1 VSSARPGVSQIF
13 GAFLLIGI
21 TSVGGGVVAHV
32 RNRLVARRQ
41 WLDDQTFVE
50 LLGICQSLPGLIA
63 TNMAILIGDRLRGT
77 AGAFAAIGGI
87 CLPGATLM
95 YIVGVVYRIERDRPL
110 LEAGLEGVAAA
121 AVGLILATTL
131 QLGRRSLSRVADL
144 VFVLLTVVCVN
155 RLHVRV
161 PYALITVGALA
172 VVWYAFIDAA
182 EVRSRR

>member
-1 VSSARPGVSQIF
+1 
-13 GAFLLIGI
+13 
-21 TSVGGGVVAHV
+21 
-32 RNRLVARRQ
+32 
-41 WLDDQTFVE
+41 
-50 LLGICQSLPGLIA
+50 
-63 TNMAILIGDRLRGT
+63 
-77 AGAFAAIGGI
+77 
-87 CLPGATLM
+87 M

-110 LEAGLEGVAAA
+110 LEAGLKGVAAA